1 MLIVLVAVL
10 CGFGWGAVHGRV
22 WPQLNIPWMA
32 RAAQSLQGIRHRPN
46 RRRTE
51 AQPESFPAGQKFLAA
66 LLGTGV
72 TGGILGLL
80 ASGWFF
86 VVPYGIGLFAGFS
99 PALIKRYWRAF
110 LIAGTL
116 FILVVAGF
124 EFYGE
129 RPGSGEQS
137 SLPAAESDAVQ
148 PDGLEEHDS
157 SAPDGNTSGK
167 NLNSRETAESPPI
180 ASPQPSPLEARRESP
195 KDSEEI
201 ILRGVP
207 FAFNAE
213 AVQPEFLAVLNETV
227 RILTENPDVSVL
239 IEGHTDAVGSEP
251 FNLRLSHSRAE
262 AVRNYLV
269 QQGIAAERLRV
280 VGRGEADPL
289 ASNAKDDGTDNPE
302 GRAINRRVEL
312 SVE

>member
-10 CGFGWGAVHGRV
+10 CGFGWGAVHGRI
-22 WPQLNIPWMA
+22 WPQLNIPWMV
-32 RAAQSLQGIRHRPN
+32 RVAQSLQGIRHRPN

-51 AQPESFPAGQKFLAA
+51 AQPESFSAGQQFLAA

-72 TGGILGLL
+72 TSGILALL

-86 VVPYGIGLFAGFS
+86 VVPYSIGLFAGFS

-116 FILVVAGF
+116 FILAVAGF

-129 RPGSGEQS
+129 GPGSEEQS

-148 PDGLEEHDS
+148 PDGLDEHDS

-180 ASPQPSPLEARRESP
+180 ASPSLLRWKHGERAPKTRRKLSFEVCLLPLTLKLFS
-195 KDSEEI
+195 
-201 ILRGVP
+201 L
-207 FAFNAE
+207 N
-213 AVQPEFLAVLNETV
+213 FL
-227 RILTENPDVSVL
+227 PC
-239 IEGHTDAVGSEP
+239 
-251 FNLRLSHSRAE
+251 
-262 AVRNYLV
+262 
-269 QQGIAAERLRV
+269 
-280 VGRGEADPL
+280 
-289 ASNAKDDGTDNPE
+289 
-302 GRAINRRVEL
+302 
-312 SVE
+312 